1 MIKTDSTSHT
11 GYVAL
16 HTGYVTGM
24 TDVLPFRSMGV
35 SRDGYIDNV
44 KLDLTDIGT
53 NTPVY
58 HITVKTLNGAGK
70 GSAIMSSR

>member
-1 MIKTDSTSHT
+1 
-11 GYVAL
+11 
-16 HTGYVTGM
+16 M
-24 TDVLPFRSMGV
+24 TDVLSFRSMGL

-44 KLDLTDIGT
+44 KLDLTDITT